1 MKIWIGAAA
10 LMLPAHS
17 AFAAAIAVC
26 TLSADK
32 KTVTVTA
39 TNPYAQE
46 MACEVNCD
54 MAIPNGIATVV
65 CVKPVPAGAKDFVM
79 CDGKGES
86 GGPYTRVKGADVNC
100 PDPTAKPAAI
110 ETPPAAADAD
120 ADDDDD
126 PPDAPPAAAPRAK
139 PRHKDAV
146 EQDVDALVK
155 KLEKDQLDLMNQ
167 KNQK

>member
-10 LMLPAHS
+10 LMLPAHT

-65 CVKPVPAGAKDFVM
+65 CVKPVPVGAKDFVM
-79 CDGKGES
+79 CDHKGES
-86 GGPYTRVKGADVNC
+86 AGPYTRVKGADINC
-100 PDPTAKPAAI
+100 PDPAAKPAAV

-120 ADDDDD
+120 DDDDT
-126 PPDAPPAAAPRAK
+126 PATAPAAVPGS
-139 PRHKDAV
+139 
-146 EQDVDALVK
+146 ALVISEVCFDSCSANHFPRSK
-155 KLEKDQLDLMNQ
+155 PSRW
-167 KNQK
+167 